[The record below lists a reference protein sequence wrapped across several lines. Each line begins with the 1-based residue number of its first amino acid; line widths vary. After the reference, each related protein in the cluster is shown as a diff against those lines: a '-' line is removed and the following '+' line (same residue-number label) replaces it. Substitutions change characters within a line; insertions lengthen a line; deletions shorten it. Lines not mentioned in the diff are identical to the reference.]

1 MCDAL
6 QAKTNI
12 PGKGKGKVISNKGD
26 GVAAQQFQLRLGK
39 NTTVPLTLGFTK
51 SNELFVGRLAML
63 GFAAACIGEVVTGQG
78 CACHLASA
86 YAGPS
91 LAMASP
97 SYNESSPTVLNSCLA
112 PL

>member
-1 MCDAL
+1 MCDPL

-39 NTTVPLTLGFTK
+39 NTTVPITLGFTK
-51 SNELFVGRLAML
+51 SNELFVGRLAMI
-63 GFAAACIGEVVTGQG
+63 GFAAACIGEVVSGQG

-86 YAGPS
+86 MQALCWPGHHPHCDALSPS
-91 LAMASP
+91 LLR
-97 SYNESSPTVLNSCLA
+97 NHPT
-112 PL
+112 